1 MSSETL
7 VTSVT
12 SQKSESAAVLERV
25 HVLASKVL
33 GIAREELSVDATLSE
48 LGVDSLDVAELM
60 LDLEQAFELKVS
72 DEHAARLRTLRD
84 VAAFVVAGGVLPAAT
99 EAATEPASGAESS
112 PASTPPPAA
121 SLRPMRGRVTSSG
134 DDERIV
140 ITGLGAITPLGSD
153 PGTMF
158 RALLEGRSGVAP
170 CTVDLPADFKVRIAA
185 QARGF
190 DPVEVLGTRGTRRF
204 GRYALMAVAA
214 ARQAIEAAG
223 LRSAGYAPERT
234 GVMLGVGIGGLE
246 VLDEA
251 SSVLHGKGPR
261 YVPARGIIGLIPN
274 MAAGLIAQDF
284 GARGPCFTTASAC
297 ASGGHALGEALNALR
312 LGHVDAVIAGGAE
325 ACITPLAIA
334 CFAQIG
340 ALSRLN
346 ENPALA
352 SRPFDRERDGFVIG
366 EGAGVLVLERYE
378 SARRR
383 GAHIHAELAGYGAS
397 ADAYHPVEPDPDG
410 RGASLAMSSAL
421 ADAGVNPGEV
431 AYVNAHGTST
441 PYNDRVETLALKRSF
456 GAHAGQ
462 LWVSSTKSMMG
473 HLLGAAGAVEAI
485 VCAQVVEHGRVPPTI
500 NLHTPDPDCDLDYVP
515 NTARERQVRVA
526 LSNSF
531 AFGGQN
537 ACLVLRA
544 V

>member
-1 MSSETL
+1 
-7 VTSVT
+7 
-12 SQKSESAAVLERV
+12 
-25 HVLASKVL
+25 
-33 GIAREELSVDATLSE
+33 
-48 LGVDSLDVAELM
+48 
-60 LDLEQAFELKVS
+60 
-72 DEHAARLRTLRD
+72 
-84 VAAFVVAGGVLPAAT
+84 
-99 EAATEPASGAESS
+99 
-112 PASTPPPAA
+112 
-121 SLRPMRGRVTSSG
+121 
-134 DDERIV
+134 
-140 ITGLGAITPLGSD
+140 
-153 PGTMF
+153 
-158 RALLEGRSGVAP
+158 
-170 CTVDLPADFKVRIAA
+170 
-185 QARGF
+185 
-190 DPVEVLGTRGTRRF
+190 
-204 GRYALMAVAA
+204 
-214 ARQAIEAAG
+214 
-223 LRSAGYAPERT
+223 
-234 GVMLGVGIGGLE
+234 
-246 VLDEA
+246 
-251 SSVLHGKGPR
+251 
-261 YVPARGIIGLIPN
+261 
-274 MAAGLIAQDF
+274 
-284 GARGPCFTTASAC
+284 
-297 ASGGHALGEALNALR
+297 
-312 LGHVDAVIAGGAE
+312 VIAGGAE